1 MPLYE
6 YRCRSC
12 DTSFQ
17 LLRAVRSA
25 DEPAACP
32 DGHTDSVRALSLVAP
47 VRRAEGAVAPA
58 TGGGCCGGMCGC
70 GN

>member
-17 LLRAVRSA
+17 LLRSVRSA

-47 VRRAEGAVAPA
+47 VRRAEGAVART
-58 TGGGCCGGMCGC
+58 TGGGCCGGICGC

>member
-6 YRCRSC
+6 YRCRIC
-12 DTSFQ
+12 DTTFQ

-58 TGGGCCGGMCGC
+58 AGGGCCGGMCGC

>member
-6 YRCRSC
+6 YRCRAC
-12 DTSFQ
+12 DTPFQ

-32 DGHTDSVRALSLVAP
+32 DGHADTVRALSLVAP
-47 VRRAEGAVAPA
+47 VRRAEAAVTPA
-58 TGGGCCGGMCGC
+58 GGGGCCGGMCGC
-70 GN
+70 GH